1 MSGLLRITT
10 KLRHAGPAAQE
21 CNQSANR
28 RCLERLVRYPIF
40 RNSHLVLSEI
50 KSVMIIGGELIRPPD
65 APVRP
70 VLFPFPATS
79 EAECADPSVTSNVGI
94 QKAIRL

>member
-1 MSGLLRITT
+1 MT
-10 KLRHAGPAAQE
+10 QD

-40 RNSHLVLSEI
+40 RNPHLVLSEI
-50 KSVMIIGGELIRPPD
+50 KSVMIFGGELIRQPD

-70 VLFPFPATS
+70 VLIRFAATL
-79 EAECADPSVTSNVGI
+79 EAERADPSVTPDVSIN
-94 QKAIRL
+94 K